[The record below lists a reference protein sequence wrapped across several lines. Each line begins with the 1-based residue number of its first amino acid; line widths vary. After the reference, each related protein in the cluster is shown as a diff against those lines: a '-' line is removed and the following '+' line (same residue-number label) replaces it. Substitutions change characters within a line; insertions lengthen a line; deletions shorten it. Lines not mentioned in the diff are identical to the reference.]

1 MLYLTELQAQRSNLG
16 FQADL
21 PVVHIS
27 CDWHEPV
34 PLRRDATNPIKKT
47 LKISQFRRCVGSA
60 RKDNE

>member
-1 MLYLTELQAQRSNLG
+1 LG